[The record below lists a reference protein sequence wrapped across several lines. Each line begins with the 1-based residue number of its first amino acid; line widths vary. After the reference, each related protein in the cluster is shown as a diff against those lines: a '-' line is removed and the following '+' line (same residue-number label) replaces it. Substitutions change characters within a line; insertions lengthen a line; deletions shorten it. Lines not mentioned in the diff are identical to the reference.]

1 MFYAAKITAI
11 NLNLK
16 HNCCVFIKINFGCV
30 NRFQCVDGGRGL
42 PGQSA
47 LNHTSTANT
56 PVQKQKKK
64 SLHFSFCGLKTCSH
78 SCFSDVRAVVSILTV
93 TKNVCLGNC
102 NCFRLLSQKS
112 SLKTFKCHVTSTSN
126 TSEVHL

>member
-1 MFYAAKITAI
+1 MTAI

-56 PVQKQKKK
+56 PVQKQNKNLCT
-64 SLHFSFCGLKTCSH
+64 SLFVG
-78 SCFSDVRAVVSILTV
+78 
-93 TKNVCLGNC
+93 
-102 NCFRLLSQKS
+102 
-112 SLKTFKCHVTSTSN
+112 
-126 TSEVHL
+126 